1 MKAVK
6 NYLSLTK
13 KEWNGMVGVIII
25 IALILAAPYIY
36 KQFQT
41 DKPTDFKD
49 FDKAVALL
57 NANGGAPVN
66 ETPIINP
73 VTFGFNPNGL
83 PPNKWRQLGLSDK
96 QIATIKNYEAKGG
109 HFYKPEDVKKIYAI
123 TAADYARLK
132 PYISIPEDTY
142 TDKKL
147 KAGVVIE
154 INTAD
159 SAKLTQIRG
168 IGPAFAKRI
177 VEYRARLGGF
187 LNKDQLKEVYGIDA
201 EKYDQLKDQ
210 VSINPARISK
220 IKINEVDFEGLR
232 RFPYLTNKQTNAII
246 QYRKQHGN
254 YQSIADMQNIVI
266 LDADI
271 LRKIE
276 PYIVF

>member
-1 MKAVK
+1 
-6 NYLSLTK
+6 
-13 KEWNGMVGVIII
+13 MVWVVIII
-25 IALILAAPYIY
+25 TLVLAAPHIY

-57 NANGGAPVN
+57 NANGGAPLNGSTSVN
-66 ETPIINP
+66 ATM
-73 VTFGFNPNGL
+73 FSFDPNGL
-83 PPNKWRQLGLSDK
+83 PANKWQQLGLNDK
-96 QIATIKNYEAKGG
+96 QIATIKNYAAKGG
-109 HFYKPEDVKKIYAI
+109 RFYKTEDVKKIYAI

-132 PYISIPEDTY
+132 PYINISEDAY
-142 TDKKL
+142 TDSKIKP
-147 KAGVVIE
+147 GVVVE

-159 SAKLTQIRG
+159 SAKLTRVRG

-177 VEYRARLGGF
+177 VEYRNRLGGF
-187 LNKDQLKEVYGIDA
+187 LNKEQLKEVYGIDA
-201 EKYDQLKDQ
+201 DKYNQLQNQ
-210 VSINPARISK
+210 VSVNPARINK
-220 IKINEVDFEGLR
+220 IKVNEVDFEGLR

-254 YQSIADMQNIVI
+254 YQSTTDMQNIVI

-276 PYIVF
+276 PYIVFK